1 MYIKKILIAASVVG
15 LIVLGGVSIY
25 IYNVIFSPNTAF
37 DTETK
42 SVYVSTGSSLQE
54 VVNQLHPFLKD
65 TDNFITVAN
74 KKGYGSNVKAGH
86 FVLKKDMN
94 NNEIIN
100 TLRSGNV
107 PIQVSFNNQHRLE
120 NLAGRVAEQIEADS
134 LEILRAMISKP
145 FLDSLEVSPLQSL
158 KYYIPNTYEFY
169 WDTSGEEF
177 RNRMV
182 SYYNEFWNENRL
194 EKAEALNLSP
204 QEVMSLAAIVQK
216 ETAKVEERPKVAGVY
231 LNRLRRGMKLQADP
245 SVIFAIQNQNQDF
258 ETPIKRVLY
267 KDLELD
273 SPYNTYKYKGVPPG
287 LIAMPDVSSINAI
300 LNAESHDYLYFA
312 ANPENPGY
320 HKFAKTLAQ
329 HNRNA
334 RAYQNWVNKQKIYR

>member
-273 SPYNTYKYKGVPPG
+273 SPYNTYKYEGVPPG

-334 RAYQNWVNKQKIYR
+334 RAYQNWVNQQKIYR

>member
-1 MYIKKILIAASVVG
+1 MYIKKILVAASFLG
-15 LIVLGGVSIY
+15 LLVLGGISIY
-25 IYNVIFSPNTAF
+25 IYSIIFTPNTSF
-37 DTETK
+37 ESETK
-42 SVYVSTGSSLQE
+42 SVYIFTGSTLQE
-54 VVNQLHPFLKD
+54 VVDQLHPILKD
-65 TDNFITVAN
+65 TDDFITVAQ
-74 KKGYGSNVKAGH
+74 KKGYGTNVKPGH
-86 FVLKKDMN
+86 FILKKDMN
-94 NNEIIN
+94 NNEIVN
-100 TLRSGNV
+100 TLRSRNV
-107 PIQVSFNNQHRLE
+107 PIKLSFNNQHRLE

-134 LEILRAMISKP
+134 LEVLSAMVSKP
-145 FLDSLEVSPLQSL
+145 FLDSLGIEALESM
-158 KYYIPNTYEFY
+158 KFYIPNTYEFY
-169 WDTSGEEF
+169 WNTSGEEF
-177 RNRMV
+177 RDRMV
-182 SYYNEFWNENRL
+182 SYYDEFWNQNRL
-194 EKAEALNLSP
+194 QKAEKLNLTP
-204 QEVMSLAAIVQK
+204 LEVMSLAAIVQK

-245 SVIFAIQNQNQDF
+245 TVIFAMQNQNQDF

-287 LIAMPDVSSINAI
+287 LIAMPDVSSINAV

-312 ANPENPGY
+312 ADTENAGY

>member
-15 LIVLGGVSIY
+15 LLVLGGVSIY

-37 DTETK
+37 ESETQ
-42 SVYVSTGSSLQE
+42 SLYISTGSTLQD
-54 VVNQLHPFLKD
+54 VVNQIHPYIQD
-65 TDNFITVAN
+65 TDDFITVAK
-74 KKGYGSNVKAGH
+74 KKGYASNVKSGH
-86 FVLKKDMN
+86 FVIKKGMN

-100 TLRSGNV
+100 TLRSRNI
-107 PIQVSFNNQHRLE
+107 PIKVSFNNQHRLE
-120 NLAGRVAEQIEADS
+120 NLAGRVAEQVEADS
-134 LEILRAMISKP
+134 LELLSAMVSP
-145 FLDSLEVSPLQSL
+145 SFLDSLEVSALESL

-169 WDTSGEEF
+169 WDTSGKEF
-177 RNRMV
+177 RDRMV
-182 SYYNEFWNENRL
+182 RYYHEFWNESRRKKA
-194 EKAEALNLSP
+194 EKANLSP
-204 QEVMSLAAIVQK
+204 FEVMSLAAIVQK
-216 ETAKVEERPKVAGVY
+216 ETAKVEERPRVAGVY
-231 LNRLRRGMKLQADP
+231 LNRLKRGIKLQADP
-245 SVIFAIQNQNQDF
+245 TVIFAIQNQNQDF

-287 LIAMPDVSSINAI
+287 LIAMPDLSSIKAV

-312 ANPENPGY
+312 ADVENPGY

>member
-1 MYIKKILIAASVVG
+1 MYIKKILIAGSIVG
-15 LIVLGGVSIY
+15 LLVLGGVSIY

-37 DTETK
+37 DSESQ

-54 VVNQLHPFLKD
+54 VVNQLHPYLKD
-65 TDNFITVAN
+65 TDDFITVAK

-86 FVLKKDMN
+86 FILKKDMN

-100 TLRSGNV
+100 TLRSRNV

-120 NLAGRVAEQIEADS
+120 DLAGRVAEQIEADS
-134 LEILRAMISKP
+134 TELITAMLASS
-145 FLDSLEVSPLQSL
+145 FLDSVNSTALESL

-169 WDTSGEEF
+169 WNTSGEEF
-177 RNRMV
+177 RDRMV
-182 SYYNEFWNENRL
+182 RYYDEFWNESRL
-194 EKAEALNLSP
+194 QKAEQIGLSSF
-204 QEVMSLAAIVQK
+204 EVMSLAAIVQK
-216 ETAKVEERPKVAGVY
+216 ETSKVEERPKVAGVY
-231 LNRLRRGMKLQADP
+231 LNRLERGIKLQADP
-245 SVIFAIQNQNQDF
+245 TVIFAIQNQNQDF

-287 LIAMPDVSSINAI
+287 LIAMPDLSSIKAV
-300 LNAESHDYLYFA
+300 LNAESHNYLYFA
-312 ANPENPGY
+312 ADTENPGY

-329 HNRNA
+329 HSRNA

>member
-134 LEILRAMISKP
+134 LEILTAMISKP

-169 WDTSGEEF
+169 WNTSGEEF

-194 EKAEALNLSP
+194 EKAKALNLSP

-245 SVIFAIQNQNQDF
+245 TVIFAIQNQNQDF